1 MRPHQS
7 LVNEYRGLKEWV
19 ENGSRVLNAAWEERG
34 LTRESTLARREL
46 DLRRM
51 TLKELGWNDGLETA
65 MAAYRGKG
73 WVPARLIRETVINY
87 GAFLKGGDEIDV
99 ILCGRVWHEAA
110 CDADLPAVGDWVMV
124 ELGDENQPSVI
135 RACLPRRTCFSR
147 KMPGN
152 SSQAQVIGANIDYVA
167 VVTDA
172 GADFNIRRME
182 RYFMLIGRSG
192 AKAVVLVNKADLFPK
207 EQSQK
212 AAAEIGALWDGAT
225 VHVTSALNGDGLR
238 VLKKYLKKGITM
250 CVVGSSGVGK
260 STLVNQL
267 YGEEWQ
273 WTSEV
278 NETTGKGRHTTT
290 SRELVPL
297 PGTGMLIDNPGMR
310 EIQMWTDEVTL
321 RDSFADVA
329 SLSEECKFANCGHR
343 KDKGCA
349 IRAAVDAGMLDLGRY
364 ENFLNLEN
372 EIAALRKRSEKRQMA
387 VERWAKRNSVKARN
401 LADRIQLE
409 KDERGDL

>member
-1 MRPHQS
+1 
-7 LVNEYRGLKEWV
+7 
-19 ENGSRVLNAAWEERG
+19 
-34 LTRESTLARREL
+34 
-46 DLRRM
+46 M
-51 TLKELGWNDGLETA
+51 TLKELGWNPDLETA
-65 MAAYRGKG
+65 CAAYRGKG
-73 WVPARLIRETVINY
+73 WVPARLIRETPITY
-87 GAFLKGGDEIDV
+87 GAFIQGGEEIDV
-99 ILCGRVWHEAA
+99 ILCGRVWHEAK

-124 ELGDENQPSVI
+124 ELGDENQPHII
-135 RACLPRRTCFSR
+135 RATLPRRTCFSR

-172 GADFNIRRME
+172 GPDFNIRRME

-192 AKAVVLVNKADLFPK
+192 AKAVVLVNKSDLFPI
-207 EQSQK
+207 EQSQE
-212 AAAEIGALWDGAT
+212 AAAQIAALWDGAS
-225 VHVTSALNGDGLR
+225 VHVTSAVSGQGLK
-238 VLKKYLKKGITM
+238 VLKKYVKKGVTM
-250 CVVGSSGVGK
+250 CIVGSSGVGK

-273 WTSEV
+273 WTGEV
-278 NETTGKGRHTTT
+278 NEATGKGRHTTT

-297 PGTGMLIDNPGMR
+297 RNGGMLIDNPGMR
-310 EIQMWTDEVTL
+310 EIQMWTDETTL
-321 RDSFADVA
+321 RDSFADVDA
-329 SLSEECKFANCGHR
+329 LAAECRFSDCSHR
-343 KDKGCA
+343 KDARCA
-349 IRAAVDAGMLDLGRY
+349 IRAAVEAGTLDPARY

-409 KDERGDL
+409 KDARGDL

>member
-1 MRPHQS
+1 
-7 LVNEYRGLKEWV
+7 
-19 ENGSRVLNAAWEERG
+19 
-34 LTRESTLARREL
+34 
-46 DLRRM
+46 M
-51 TLKELGWNDGLETA
+51 TLKELGWNDELEAATI
-65 MAAYRGKG
+65 AYRGKG

-87 GAFLKGGDEIDV
+87 SAFLKGGDEIDV

-124 ELGDENQPSVI
+124 ELGDENHPSVI
-135 RACLPRRTCFSR
+135 RASLPRRTCFSR

-172 GADFNIRRME
+172 GPDFNIRRME
-182 RYFMLIGRSG
+182 RYFMLISRSG

-207 EQSQK
+207 EQNQK
-212 AAAEIGALWDGAT
+212 AAQEIAALWDGAM
-225 VHVTSALNGDGLR
+225 VHVTCALNGDGLK

-310 EIQMWTDEVTL
+310 EIQMWTDEATL
-321 RDSFADVA
+321 RDSFADVTA
-329 SLSEECKFANCGHR
+329 LSEDCKFANCSHR

-349 IRAAVDAGMLDLGRY
+349 IRAAVDAGVMEVGRY
-364 ENFLNLEN
+364 ENFLNLET
-372 EIAALRKRSEKRQMA
+372 EISALKKRSEKRQMA

>member
-1 MRPHQS
+1 M
-7 LVNEYRGLKEWV
+7 N
-19 ENGSRVLNAAWEERG
+19 
-34 LTRESTLARREL
+34 
-46 DLRRM
+46 
-51 TLKELGWNDGLETA
+51 LKELGWTPELETA
-65 MAAYRGKG
+65 HSAYAGKG
-73 WVPARLIRETVINY
+73 WVPARIIRETVINY
-87 GAFLKGGDEIDV
+87 GAFLKGGEEIDV
-99 ILCGRVWHEAA
+99 ILCGRVWHEAV

-124 ELGDENQPSVI
+124 ELGDDNQPHII
-135 RACLPRRTCFSR
+135 RATLPRRTCFSR

-152 SSQAQVIGANIDYVA
+152 SSQAQVIGTNIDYVA

-172 GADFNIRRME
+172 GPDFNIRRME
-182 RYFMLIGRSG
+182 RYFMLISRSG

-207 EQSQK
+207 QQSLT
-212 AAAEIGALWDGAT
+212 AAAEIAALWDGAT
-225 VHVTSALNGDGLR
+225 VHVTSALNGDGLK

-278 NETTGKGRHTTT
+278 NEITGKGRHTTT

-310 EIQMWTDEVTL
+310 EIQMWTDEATL
-321 RDSFADVA
+321 RDSFADVTA
-329 SLSEECKFANCGHR
+329 LAESCKFSDCSHR
-343 KDKGCA
+343 KDAKCA
-349 IRAAVDAGMLDLGRY
+349 IRAAVDAGTLEVGRY
-364 ENFLNLEN
+364 ENFLNLET
-372 EIAALRKRSEKRQMA
+372 EIAALKKRAEKRQMT

-409 KDERGDL
+409 KDDRGDL